1 MTFLIGFALGAAVTI
16 YLFYRQGKKKAAEL
30 QKKMNNPEG
39 SNKNLNEGED
49 EL

>member
-1 MTFLIGFALGAAVTI
+1 MTFLIGFVIGACVTI
-16 YLFYRQGKKKAAEL
+16 FLFYRQGKKKAAEL

-39 SNKNLNEGED
+39 SNKNSNEGEE